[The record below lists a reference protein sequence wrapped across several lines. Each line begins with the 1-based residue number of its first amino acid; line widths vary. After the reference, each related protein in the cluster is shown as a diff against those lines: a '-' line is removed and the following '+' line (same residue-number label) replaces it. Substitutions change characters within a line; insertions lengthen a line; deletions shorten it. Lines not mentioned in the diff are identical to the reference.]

1 MLLEALKGAPRF
13 VGLMKPWRQGPRHY
27 GFAAEFLLAAAL
39 VKKKVDIEEATRN
52 RSVRCWWTWL

>member
-27 GFAAEFLLAAAL
+27 GFAAEILAGGGAGQ
-39 VKKKVDIEEATRN
+39 KEG
-52 RSVRCWWTWL
+52 